1 VIGMNYGILFLKIA
15 AVFFCLILV
24 LRILG
29 KREVGELSIFDLVVL
44 LIIADIAA
52 LGIDND
58 EFIIPS
64 YFCVFILVVLQKIL
78 SLLLIKVAKFRNII
92 DGSPTTVVMDGKL
105 LIKNMRKEHYT
116 VDDLVSQ
123 MRIEH
128 IMDLD
133 EIKLAILET
142 NGTLSIFRKER
153 FNEIKLPVIMS
164 GQIVKDSL
172 KLLNWDQ
179 KQFEERLKKHN
190 IAFKKIIY
198 ASLHRNT
205 FYYYY
210 RENKTDPELEGHILE
225 LI

>member
-1 VIGMNYGILFLKIA
+1 MIGMNYGILFLKIA

-92 DGSPTTVVMDGKL
+92 DGSTTTVVMDGKL

>member
-1 VIGMNYGILFLKIA
+1 MNYGILFLKIA

-105 LIKNMRKEHYT
+105 LINNMRKEHYT
-116 VDDLVSQ
+116 VDDLFSQ
-123 MRIEH
+123 IRIEH